1 MIVLNHADLILDE
14 TYLVSTETRGYVREP
29 EESPFQPIPS
39 SPPQP
44 PEDTDLLPFLPDLIP
59 VDHLDIDLE
68 CSGPNQLAG
77 PSKPHQGREKIRV
90 EMGHEGL
97 MIRDL
102 VHPALIDPLRNHQ
115 NSTFKLI
122 KLSKLISQ
130 TFTTPSVNLSFQSVT
145 STTNCP
151 RSTNSTLQTWP
162 TWWSPSGRRRRRS
175 RVPAPG
181 VSTPS
186 LTPGSSGWL
195 M

>member
-68 CSGPNQLAG
+68 CSGPNQLVG
-77 PSKPHQGREKIRV
+77 PSKPHPGREKITV

-122 KLSKLISQ
+122 KLSIMISP
-130 TFTTPSVNLSFQSVT
+130 TLPPVNLSLQSVT
-145 STTNCP
+145 STTSCP

-162 TWWSPSGRRRRRS
+162 TWWSHSGRKPPRC
-175 RVPAPG
+175 RVPDPG

>member
-59 VDHLDIDLE
+59 VDQLDIDLDQ
-68 CSGPNQLAG
+68 SSPNQLAQ
-77 PSKPHQGREKIRV
+77 PSKPHQGREQLTV
-90 EMGHEGL
+90 EMGGEGL

-122 KLSKLISQ
+122 KLSRTGSLQCTPHFSIS
-130 TFTTPSVNLSFQSVT
+130 FPFQ
-145 STTNCP
+145 
-151 RSTNSTLQTWP
+151 
-162 TWWSPSGRRRRRS
+162 
-175 RVPAPG
+175 
-181 VSTPS
+181 
-186 LTPGSSGWL
+186 
-195 M
+195 

>member
-59 VDHLDIDLE
+59 VDHLDIDLDQ
-68 CSGPNQLAG
+68 SSPNQFAQ
-77 PSKPHQGREKIRV
+77 PSKPHQGREQLTV

-102 VHPALIDPLRNHQ
+102 VHPALIDPLRNPQ

-122 KLSKLISQ
+122 KLSRNIKLFLIFS
-130 TFTTPSVNLSFQSVT
+130 T
-145 STTNCP
+145 SCH
-151 RSTNSTLQTWP
+151 
-162 TWWSPSGRRRRRS
+162 
-175 RVPAPG
+175 
-181 VSTPS
+181 
-186 LTPGSSGWL
+186 SS
-195 M
+195 

>member
-68 CSGPNQLAG
+68 CSGSNQLAG
-77 PSKPHQGREKIRV
+77 PSKPHPGREKITV

-122 KLSKLISQ
+122 KLSMISAPVQ
-130 TFTTPSVNLSFQSVT
+130 HCPHQSTFHCSQ
-145 STTNCP
+145 
-151 RSTNSTLQTWP
+151 
-162 TWWSPSGRRRRRS
+162 
-175 RVPAPG
+175 
-181 VSTPS
+181 
-186 LTPGSSGWL
+186 
-195 M
+195 

>member
-77 PSKPHQGREKIRV
+77 PSKPHQGREKITV

-122 KLSKLISQ
+122 KLSIKFSGDMPSSQ
-130 TFTTPSVNLSFQSVT
+130 PFLPCSQ
-145 STTNCP
+145 
-151 RSTNSTLQTWP
+151 
-162 TWWSPSGRRRRRS
+162 
-175 RVPAPG
+175 
-181 VSTPS
+181 
-186 LTPGSSGWL
+186 
-195 M
+195 